1 MKLIQKRDL
10 HFILMM
16 ALVVGLLVVFSLTGK
31 PRLLPSDEVH
41 MTATSDARCLECHGK
56 SAEHP
61 MSEEHPPRDKKC
73 YLCHKKSKG

>member
-31 PRLLPSDEVH
+31 PRLLPSDKAH
-41 MTATSDARCLECHGK
+41 MTATTDARCLECHGK
-56 SAEHP
+56 SSDYP

>member
-1 MKLIQKRDL
+1 MIQKRDL

-16 ALVVGLLVVFSLTGK
+16 ALVVALLVVFSLTGK

-56 SAEHP
+56 SSEYP
-61 MSEEHPPRDKKC
+61 MSEDHPPRDKKC